1 MTGVQALE
9 RIANKRAM
17 KQGYVEKIE
26 YEYTRHG
33 TQCLFGGL
41 DVATGEVF
49 GECRYHRKEL
59 DFLGFIKRL
68 ENHHLGYKQLRI
80 VADNLNTH
88 QSASLVEYVAKV
100 SGYDGDLGVKGKS
113 GILKSQ
119 QSRVVFLNNRDH
131 KITFFYTPKHA
142 SWMNQIETWFGII
155 SRKVIKRG
163 SFDSVEC
170 LKKKMLNFIDYFNET
185 MARPYDWT
193 YAKGVLKK

>member
-9 RIANKRAM
+9 RIANKQAM
-17 KQGYVEKIE
+17 KQGYVE

-49 GECRYHRKEL
+49 VECRYHRKEL
-59 DFLGFIKRL
+59 DFLGVITRL
-68 ENHHLGYKQLRI
+68 ENHHSAYKQLRI

-88 QSASLVEYVAKV
+88 QSASLVEYVAEV

-113 GILKSQ
+113 GILKNQ
-119 QSRVVFLNNRDH
+119 QSKVVFLNNRDY

-142 SWMNQIETWFGII
+142 SWMNQIETWFGLLAGKLLRGVVSIPLNA
-155 SRKVIKRG
+155 SRK
-163 SFDSVEC
+163 SC
-170 LKKKMLNFIDYFNET
+170 
-185 MARPYDWT
+185 
-193 YAKGVLKK
+193 